1 MVRYDMMQPTDRGD
15 NGGCHMRRSV
25 LVASTIFALTLPAS
39 GQSEQMSVVQ
49 IPRQGG
55 RIIFVHKPTTHNMQC
70 PTINASNTTPQVA
83 PRLGRT
89 IFSEALVHSRN
100 AVGYVFLLTYPNGAY
115 EVYFSSYT
123 QRDCFLDE
131 TQSHKRA
138 FLGDT
143 RFNEAKAYY
152 LSLINELSD

>member
-1 MVRYDMMQPTDRGD
+1 
-15 NGGCHMRRSV
+15 MRRIV
-25 LVASTIFALTLPAS
+25 LAAATILASTFSAL

-70 PTINASNTTPQVA
+70 PTINANNTTPLVA
-83 PRLGRT
+83 QRLGRT
-89 IFSEALVHSRN
+89 IFAEALVHSSN
-100 AVGYVFLLTYPNGAY
+100 AVGYVFLISYSHGPH

-123 QRDCFLDE
+123 QRDCILDE
-131 TQSHKRA
+131 SQSHKRV

-152 LSLINELSD
+152 LSLINELSE